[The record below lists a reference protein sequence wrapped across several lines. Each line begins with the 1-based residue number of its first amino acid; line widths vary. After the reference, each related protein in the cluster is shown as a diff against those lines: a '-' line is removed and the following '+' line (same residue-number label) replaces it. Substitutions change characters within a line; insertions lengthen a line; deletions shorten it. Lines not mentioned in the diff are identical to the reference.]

1 MGAPD
6 PGHIQ
11 LRQLLDEVRIGVHLP
26 VGQDHLDPG
35 TGQGRG
41 HGETRTTGTDHHDA
55 RHGFPLRPTSLSCT
69 IRMAPPRG
77 SVQNGHSTGWSP
89 MKEDILQSVLT
100 GQRRAVTYVQSILGL
115 KSGHLEAKEVLT
127 RFEDQY
133 GQMVAVGS
141 LLEDGNL
148 PYESRIELDLLC
160 LGSVF
165 QALAENPITDHLIF
179 INLHPTTMESP
190 DFWNRIQPWLW
201 NLSIPPHRI
210 VLEITEAYT
219 LHDLDRLQNFA
230 RCLRGMELRIAV
242 DDLGSGAASLS
253 HMARLT
259 PDFIKV
265 DRSLVHQ
272 VHRRPYQA
280 ALLNALAVFAER
292 MGTGY
297 IAEGIESPEELQTVI
312 DAEVPWGQGYILGEP
327 TPLKLVPDTL
337 PGA

>member
-1 MGAPD
+1 
-6 PGHIQ
+6 
-11 LRQLLDEVRIGVHLP
+11 
-26 VGQDHLDPG
+26 
-35 TGQGRG
+35 
-41 HGETRTTGTDHHDA
+41 
-55 RHGFPLRPTSLSCT
+55 
-69 IRMAPPRG
+69 
-77 SVQNGHSTGWSP
+77 

-265 DRSLVHQ
+265 DRSLIHQ

>member
-1 MGAPD
+1 
-6 PGHIQ
+6 
-11 LRQLLDEVRIGVHLP
+11 
-26 VGQDHLDPG
+26 
-35 TGQGRG
+35 
-41 HGETRTTGTDHHDA
+41 
-55 RHGFPLRPTSLSCT
+55 
-69 IRMAPPRG
+69 
-77 SVQNGHSTGWSP
+77 

-115 KSGHLEAKEVLT
+115 RTGHLEAKEVLT

-141 LLEDGNL
+141 LLEDKDL
-148 PYESRIELDLLC
+148 PHESRIELDLLC

-165 QALAENPITDHLIF
+165 KALAENPITDHLIF

-201 NLSIPPHRI
+201 DLSIPPHRI

-265 DRSLVHQ
+265 DRSLVRQ

-297 IAEGIESPEELQTVI
+297 IAEGIETAEELQTVI

-327 TPLKLVPDTL
+327 VPLKLASDAQAKV
-337 PGA
+337 

>member
-1 MGAPD
+1 
-6 PGHIQ
+6 
-11 LRQLLDEVRIGVHLP
+11 
-26 VGQDHLDPG
+26 
-35 TGQGRG
+35 
-41 HGETRTTGTDHHDA
+41 
-55 RHGFPLRPTSLSCT
+55 
-69 IRMAPPRG
+69 
-77 SVQNGHSTGWSP
+77 

-115 KSGHLEAKEVLT
+115 RTGHLEAKEVLT

-141 LLEDGNL
+141 LLEDKDL

-160 LGSVF
+160 LSSVF
-165 QALAENPITDHLIF
+165 KALAENPITDHLIF

-190 DFWNRIQPWLW
+190 DFWSRIQPWLW
-201 NLSIPPHRI
+201 DLSIPPHRI

-219 LHDLDRLQNFA
+219 LHDQDRLQNFA

-253 HMARLT
+253 HMARLA

-297 IAEGIESPEELQTVI
+297 IAEGIETAEELQTVI
-312 DAEVPWGQGYILGEP
+312 DAEVPWGQGYILGQP
-327 TPLKLVPDTL
+327 VPLKLASDPQTRV
-337 PGA
+337 